1 MSILEASD
9 FFSFDRILLPILIS
23 TPDNVQ
29 TQFGEY
35 NARLKLLLCPIVKRR
50 GAYRVEKR

>member
-23 TPDNVQ
+23 TPDNVR
-29 TQFGEY
+29 TQIGEY
-35 NARLKLLLCPIVKRR
+35 EARLQLLLWPTVNRR
-50 GAYRVEKR
+50 SAYRVEKQ

>member
-29 TQFGEY
+29 TQIGEY
-35 NARLKLLLCPIVKRR
+35 EARLQLLLVADC
-50 GAYRVEKR
+50 E